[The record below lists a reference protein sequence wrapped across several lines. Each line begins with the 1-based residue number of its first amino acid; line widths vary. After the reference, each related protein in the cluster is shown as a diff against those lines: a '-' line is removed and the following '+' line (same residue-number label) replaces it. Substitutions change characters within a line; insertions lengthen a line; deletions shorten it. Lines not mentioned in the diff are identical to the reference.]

1 MANSIYLATAGL
13 YVGINALLL
22 LMLTLHVARTRR
34 SLEIYFGDGGS
45 AEMQRAM
52 RMQLS
57 AAESIPTALV
67 LLLVL
72 AGLGSPL
79 WGLHAYG
86 AAFTLGRML
95 HAAYFMSQGAPVW
108 LRDIGAFA
116 TTFAVC
122 AGAIVA
128 ISHGIAALV

>member
-13 YVGINALLL
+13 YVGINALMLL
-22 LMLTLHVARTRR
+22 FLTLHVARTRR
-34 SLEIYFGDGGS
+34 SLKIYFGDGGN
-45 AEMQRAM
+45 AAMQRAM

-79 WGLHAYG
+79 WGLHTFG
-86 AAFTLGRML
+86 AAFTAGRLL
-95 HAAYFMSQGAPVW
+95 HAAYFMVEDAPVW
-108 LRDIGAFA
+108 LRDIGAFM
-116 TTFAVC
+116 TTFAIC

-128 ISHGIAALV
+128 IAHGIAALA